1 MMTSGAEQPP
11 IVPTNLTSL
20 PSEAREQFPPAD
32 VLDVGRVPGHK
43 EDMAV
48 VGCCNLSL
56 VQYLRANLSTH
67 FCQTFSLMR

>member
-1 MMTSGAEQPP
+1 MFDMFDDDGWGWTAEQPP

-32 VLDVGRVPGHK
+32 VVVVGRVPGHK

-48 VGCCNLSL
+48 VGCCN
-56 VQYLRANLSTH
+56 
-67 FCQTFSLMR
+67 

>member
-1 MMTSGAEQPP
+1 MICLTCLMMTGGAEQPP
-11 IVPTNLTSL
+11 MVPTNLTSL

-48 VGCCNLSL
+48 GSGGVL
-56 VQYLRANLSTH
+56 
-67 FCQTFSLMR
+67 